1 MKIYIINQFDHT
13 YKDNGIDRE
22 IYTYLKTIE
31 TLSDA
36 LQYTY
41 DEAMDNVK
49 AFYNVTIPKIIPKLE
64 VTCDDDFRTIYIIS
78 YKYNDIEVD
87 KYKIIEEEIIIPYKY
102 NNIEVDKC
110 KTIEEEEEIDIIEE
124 KDIEK
129 QMNDKHKSSLE
140 FIYSLPKCD
149 ICGGDFAYRP
159 IIDKD
164 TGKKQIICTA
174 CHMKMTFANGF
185 RKYSS
190 VEEPKKEII

>member
-1 MKIYIINQFDHT
+1 MDSMKIYIINQFDHT

-78 YKYNDIEVD
+78 YKYNNIEVD
-87 KYKIIEEEIIIPYKY
+87 KYKIIEEEI
-102 NNIEVDKC
+102 
-110 KTIEEEEEIDIIEE
+110 DIIEE
-124 KDIEK
+124 KDIE
-129 QMNDKHKSSLE
+129 N
-140 FIYSLPKCD
+140 
-149 ICGGDFAYRP
+149 R
-159 IIDKD
+159 
-164 TGKKQIICTA
+164 
-174 CHMKMTFANGF
+174 
-185 RKYSS
+185 
-190 VEEPKKEII
+190 